1 MPTFPKTRLRRGR
14 QSSWCRDLTAETTLL
29 PQHLIQPLFICEGKG
44 LRQPIPSLPNC
55 ERVSADEAVKDAL
68 LAQSLGIKAVA
79 IFPCIADEKK
89 DAQGSEALVEDNLM
103 CRTLG
108 MMRDRGVTIGIIADV
123 ALDPYTDHGHDGV
136 LVGAKV
142 DNDQTVEILVQ
153 QAVLLAQAGADVV
166 APSDMQDGRVGAI
179 RSALESQGLY
189 DTLILAYSAKYVSN
203 LYGPFRDAVGSTQK
217 TSIDKSTYQM
227 QGSQVKEA
235 ILEAQMDIEEGA
247 DWIMVKP
254 GMMYMDVLS
263 KIVDS
268 VSVPTFAYQVSGEYA
283 MLNGLSV
290 TLNQPFTPLLH
301 ESLLS
306 LKRSGAQAILT
317 YGAITMAEFLSQK
330 ISAST

>member
-1 MPTFPKTRLRRGR
+1 M
-14 QSSWCRDLTAETTLL
+14 
-29 PQHLIQPLFICEGKG
+29 
-44 LRQPIPSLPNC
+44 
-55 ERVSADEAVKDAL
+55 
-68 LAQSLGIKAVA
+68 
-79 IFPCIADEKK
+79 
-89 DAQGSEALVEDNLM
+89 
-103 CRTLG
+103 
-108 MMRDRGVTIGIIADV
+108 
-123 ALDPYTDHGHDGV
+123 
-136 LVGAKV
+136 VGAKV